1 MSEQLDHKTFD
12 LLGVLSGRDYPTHEV
27 DIYLNEALGFE
38 LFQVEQKRRDASL
51 PEGER
56 AKLDEEFRG
65 LMAQAEKEKF
75 TVRMKAIPEQVR
87 MDIVQKLEE
96 EYPEKKDFMGKPQ
109 ENLEKDTEFTKRMWR
124 AYIQAVVDPSGA
136 VATVGEEEVNALYA
150 NAPSTAHDTIN
161 TGLAELQIGPKAGFE
176 AKAKETNFLSEASP
190 EG

>member
-56 AKLDEEFRG
+56 AKRDEEFRG

>member
-51 PEGER
+51 PEGGR

-65 LMAQAEKEKF
+65 LMARAEKEKF
-75 TVRMKAIPEQVR
+75 TVRMKAVPEQVR